1 MELNKEKSKNNLD
14 IHPEE
19 PANLKKV
26 SEVNNQV
33 DIFFEELQITSA
45 NETHVREVA
54 ELWANLASIQQL
66 HAPERFSFKNE
77 IKDWQI
83 FVRRKLEKK
92 YNLLLVA
99 LNQGKTEVKGFLYL
113 QIITL
118 PSSDFVLKGIIEDLY
133 VKPQYSNEGIA
144 TYLLDVSCE
153 WALSQS
159 IEQID
164 LICLTKP
171 KDLQDFYLTY
181 LKKFNKEITLDLI
194 TL

>member
-118 PSSDFVLKGIIEDLY
+118 PSSDFALKGIIEDLY
-133 VKPQYSNEGIA
+133 VKPQYRNEGIA

-159 IEQID
+159 IKQID

-171 KDLQDFYLTY
+171 KDLLDFYLTY